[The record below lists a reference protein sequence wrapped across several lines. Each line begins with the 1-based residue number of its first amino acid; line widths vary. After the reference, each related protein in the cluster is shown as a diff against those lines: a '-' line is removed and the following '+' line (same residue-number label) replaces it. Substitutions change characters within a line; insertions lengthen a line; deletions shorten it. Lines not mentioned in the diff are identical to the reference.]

1 MIPMIDAGATFN
13 YRATLPDYPATDGW
27 VATLYLNPRA
37 GGTARQVV
45 ATGSGAAHLF
55 QETPANTAA
64 WAPGDYG
71 WEVWV
76 DKAGERYRVNGGLT
90 QVRSTLLSASAGL
103 DTRSLAR
110 KALDDLR
117 AAWAAWCASGSF
129 TAGSYSIGGRTM
141 QYRSVAELRAAIS
154 AAERD
159 VQAEERAERIAA
171 GMGGR
176 ERFVVRM

>member
-1 MIPMIDAGATFN
+1 MIPNIDAGATFN
-13 YRATLPDYPATDGW
+13 HRATLPEYSAAAGW

-37 GGTARQVV
+37 GGSALSLTAT
-45 ATGSGAAHLF
+45 ADGSAHLF
-55 QETPANTAA
+55 QAAGATTAA
-64 WAPGDYG
+64 WLAGSYA

-76 DKAGERYRVNGGLT
+76 DKAGERYRVDGGQLL
-90 QVRSTLLSASAGL
+90 VRATLLAAAGGT
-103 DTRSLAR
+103 DTRTAAV

-141 QYRSVAELRAAIS
+141 QYRTIAELRAAIS

-159 VQAEERAERIAA
+159 VEAEKRADRIAA
-171 GMGGR
+171 GLGGR
-176 ERFVVRM
+176 TRFVVRM